1 MRDTSKDTVGLL
13 LIPSKERERVR
24 KRERE
29 IYIGEIYRE
38 KYKRQFWRLALKKN
52 HVGISL
58 SVYLIEGTH
67 NFFLCGEGGTK
78 KCKR

>member
-1 MRDTSKDTVGLL
+1 MIDRDKK
-13 LIPSKERERVR
+13 I
-24 KRERE
+24 KRER
-29 IYIGEIYRE
+29 YIYRRDIQR
-38 KYKRQFWRLALKKN
+38 KIQKTVLKISIKKN

-78 KCKR
+78 KCER